1 MWFCH
6 VTSADS
12 PCKNEQQKAKWS
24 PRRECPHHRRKVNPW
39 LDSYSSWLDFG
50 ATLGRL
56 CDDFGT
62 ILGRLWEPHL
72 HHHRLNHLAPSCPI
86 FAQALSPG
94 NLLLLAASP
103 LNLNRTPYLSVDKC
117 GSCVPEIMFCCVSIA
132 DRLADAS
139 SLQEA
144 DSSCEICCFSPQF
157 NRKLQNSPRLR
168 C

>member
-1 MWFCH
+1 MWH
-6 VTSADS
+6 
-12 PCKNEQQKAKWS
+12 QQILLARINSKKQRRHPAGNAPITEGKWI
-24 PRRECPHHRRKVNPW
+24 RDWIRILRDW
-39 LDSYSSWLDFG
+39 
-50 ATLGRL
+50 TLERL
-56 CDDFGT
+56 WDDFGMT
-62 ILGRLWEPHL
+62 LERFLGRPREPHL
-72 HHHRLNHLAPSCPI
+72 HHHRLNHLTPSCPI

-103 LNLNRTPYLSVDKC
+103 LNLNRTPYLCVDKC
-117 GSCVPEIMFCCVSIA
+117 GSCVSEIMLCCVSIA

-139 SLQEA
+139 SLREA